1 MVFTIQ
7 DLVNQHIF
15 PDLKLLAGQ
24 KGLRNEIS
32 AINSTD
38 ILDNLSSLHAKE
50 LVFTSGYELQND
62 KKYAKLIG
70 KLSRREISGLVIQ
83 TGRYLDYIPLYLIIQ
98 ANERNLPLFSL
109 PASVTLPEII
119 QKLLPLLY
127 SNQQQERGENVL
139 KQAAQFLEQSVEEYK
154 RPLFWERE
162 DQVVRVFFLEQN
174 NYASVDER
182 KWEESF
188 SQILSFIQA
197 NSYLCLWHKLPEHQY
212 IFLVAHSPE
221 HSPSMMYLLHLKLVY
236 FAGAYGTNYLI
247 GNDFLTSPE
256 YHNLILMRAAESL
269 NTLHQVKAKRG
280 TCTYDST
287 CFITMLSYLRQ
298 DSSSVILENQALHL
312 LTKYDKLHKTAY
324 VDTLRIYLASSCNIA
339 RTAKILFIHRHTM
352 IKRLEKI
359 EAISGMKLEDYYA
372 RLHMS
377 IAIMFHDYF
386 TH

>member
-7 DLVNQHIF
+7 DFVNQHIF
-15 PDLKLLAGQ
+15 SDLKLLAGQ
-24 KGLRNEIS
+24 KGLRNEIT
-32 AINSTD
+32 AINSVD
-38 ILDNLSSLHAKE
+38 ILDDLTILHPKE
-50 LVFTSGYELQND
+50 LVFTAGYGLQNE
-62 KKYAKLIG
+62 KKHVRLIE

-83 TGRYLDYIPLYLIIQ
+83 TGRYLDHIPLYLIVL
-98 ANERNLPLFSL
+98 ANEYNLPLFSL

-119 QKLLPLLY
+119 QKLLPQLN
-127 SNQQQERGENVL
+127 SNQNQEQHENVL
-139 KQAAQFLEQSVEEYK
+139 KQTIRFLEQNVEKHEQE
-154 RPLFWERE
+154 LFPGRE
-162 DQVVRVFFLEQN
+162 DQVVRVFFLEAN
-174 NYASVDER
+174 NYTSVEQN

-212 IFLVAHSPE
+212 VFLVAHSPE
-221 HSPSMMYLLHLKLVY
+221 HSPSMMYQLHLKLVY
-236 FAGAYGTNYLI
+236 FAGTYGTNYLI

-256 YHNLILMRAAESL
+256 YLNLVMMRAAESL

-280 TCTYDST
+280 TCTFDSIY
-287 CFITMLSYLRQ
+287 FIIMLSYLRQ
-298 DSSSVILENQALHL
+298 DSSSVILENSALQQL
-312 LTKYDKLHKTAY
+312 LKYDKLHKTSY
-324 VDTLRIYLASSCNIA
+324 TDTLRLYLASSCNIA
-339 RTAKILFIHRHTM
+339 KTAKILYIHRHTM

-359 EAISGMKLEDYYA
+359 STISGMKLEDYYA